1 MMKKKVGIKMYS
13 ARTTKTK
20 CDMAVDEI
28 LGMIIKGEYKE
39 NDKLPPE
46 QYFMDYFGMSRVT
59 IRECFKKLSILGV
72 VEICQG
78 KGTFVKKVDINT
90 LLQPLY
96 STFVVNNLSISQ
108 IFDARICIEYG
119 TTMLAVENATKE
131 QLIQLEELM
140 KEFDKTIIRRDSE
153 EFSRLDVMFH
163 EMIAD
168 MSGNYIMAAMY
179 KMIKEILSQY
189 ICKINLTAGV
199 IENSQKQH
207 RDILKAMQERDA
219 DRASELMKQHIKSVE
234 KRLKKQVEDGLA
246 PAYIK

>member
-1 MMKKKVGIKMYS
+1 
-13 ARTTKTK
+13 
-20 CDMAVDEI
+20 
-28 LGMIIKGEYKE
+28 
-39 NDKLPPE
+39 
-46 QYFMDYFGMSRVT
+46 
-59 IRECFKKLSILGV
+59 
-72 VEICQG
+72 
-78 KGTFVKKVDINT
+78 
-90 LLQPLY
+90 
-96 STFVVNNLSISQ
+96 
-108 IFDARICIEYG
+108 
-119 TTMLAVENATKE
+119 
-131 QLIQLEELM
+131 M